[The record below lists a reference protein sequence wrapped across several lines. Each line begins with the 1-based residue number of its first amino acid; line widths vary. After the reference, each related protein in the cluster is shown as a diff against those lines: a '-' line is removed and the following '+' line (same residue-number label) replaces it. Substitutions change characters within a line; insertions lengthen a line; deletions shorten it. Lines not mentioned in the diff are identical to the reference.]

1 MSGSH
6 LTPIDPSDPPPTK
19 PSGPPP
25 EPSGPPQQRPS
36 LTVSEAA
43 ERTGTSRST
52 VRRRLDGGELP
63 SAWRETGPDGGPS
76 GPWRI
81 PVDDLLAAGFD
92 LSAPSRE
99 QATPNAGEP
108 VEPAGPAGDADAREL
123 AELRAQLDRARAEAE
138 RWRAVADERQAALD
152 RADTALRAVTAA
164 LPAGEPA
171 EAHEPA
177 ESAPGGPAG
186 EHHERDERR
195 GWPAL
200 LARHRWRRGQ

>member
-1 MSGSH
+1 
-6 LTPIDPSDPPPTK
+6 
-19 PSGPPP
+19 
-25 EPSGPPQQRPS
+25 
-36 LTVSEAA
+36 
-43 ERTGTSRST
+43 

-63 SAWRETGPDGGPS
+63 SAWRETGPDGGAS

-99 QATPNAGEP
+99 QATPDAGAP
-108 VEPAGPAGDADAREL
+108 GPAGDADAREL
-123 AELRAQLDRARAEAE
+123 ADLRAQLDRARAEAE
-138 RWRAVADERQAALD
+138 RWRAVAEERQAALD

-177 ESAPGGPAG
+177 EPAPGAPAG
-186 EHHERDERR
+186 EHHERDGQRSFLAWLR
-195 GWPAL
+195 G
-200 LARHRWRRGQ
+200 ARQ